1 MSTAQLVDEW
11 KKKGDPFLVDTE
23 GFQKFIDERMPKVL
37 KEEEKEG
44 ERKWNLL
51 FSAFERPVVY
61 DSMGRA
67 WVDTLPAWIRG
78 EILTERLIQAMKG
91 EEGKATDA
99 EVVAHLYTAC
109 MTRALDYYWTKIY
122 CYLVCQLMRRAKR
135 VSNIDEIEKELKVR
149 PLDDYEQQ
157 LLNRLKRNIWDSGMR
172 ASKQKR
178 RERKRML
185 RNLRSEAN
193 LFEKLERLK
202 CSRNVT

>member
-1 MSTAQLVDEW
+1 MSTAQLVEEW
-11 KKKGDPFLVDTE
+11 KKKGDPFLLDAE
-23 GFQKFIDERMPKVL
+23 GFQKFIDERIPKVL
-37 KEEEKEG
+37 KEEKKEG

-67 WVDTLPAWIRG
+67 WVDTLPKWIKN
-78 EILTERLIQAMKG
+78 EILLERLIQVMKG
-91 EEGKATDA
+91 QEGKATDA

-109 MTRALDYYWTKIY
+109 MARALPHEWVNIY
-122 CYLVCQLMRRAKR
+122 AYLVCRLMRRAKR
-135 VSNIDEIEKELKVR
+135 ASNIDQIEKELKVR

-185 RNLRSEAN
+185 KNL
-193 LFEKLERLK
+193 
-202 CSRNVT
+202 